1 MPEFYDRTPSYQE
14 RRRAVRRR
22 RAALLTVLTVALTV
36 GGVLFLRTQVED
48 GTRATAA
55 TATAAAT
62 TAGTVPATTA
72 EAPAEPATAVVPE
85 HVGPPSDRTRLR
97 LIRRITGDIAPK
109 SVAASGAGFITAQN
123 MMYRHTVTVYS
134 ARTMKL
140 VATISDSVK
149 LAQFGIKGHPG
160 TSQGAPVEAA
170 FSPDGQYGYV
180 SNYSMYGA
188 GFGPEGSDTCTPESG
203 YDDSFLYRINMES
216 LKIDGVFPVGAV
228 PKVVKATADGRFV
241 LVANWCSWD
250 LSVLSAETG
259 RELQRVPIGPYPR
272 GIVVSPKGNVAYV
285 AMMGDTKLV
294 RVDLATW
301 KTRTIEIG
309 SGPRAL
315 EFAPQGRYIY
325 ATLNSEGNVARL
337 DLYTGRVLRVETGEA
352 PRSLA
357 MSSDGRA
364 LYVVNYDSGTVSKI
378 RTRDMTVTQELDAC
392 IRPIG
397 VTYDAHLARVWV
409 ACYGGELLVFNDR

>member
-1 MPEFYDRTPSYQE
+1 MPELYDRTPSYQE

-22 RAALLTVLTVALTV
+22 RAALLTVLAVVLTAS
-36 GGVLFLRTQVED
+36 GVLLLRTQVDD

-55 TATAAAT
+55 TSTTATAPAAKQEAAT
-62 TAGTVPATTA
+62 TAATTT
-72 EAPAEPATAVVPE
+72 EGATAAPE

-97 LIRRITGDIAPK
+97 LIRSIGGDISPK
-109 SVAASGAGFITAQN
+109 SVVASGTGLITAQN

-140 VATISDSVK
+140 IKTIPDSVD
-149 LAQFGIKGHPG
+149 LAKFGIKGHPG

-170 FSPDGQYGYV
+170 FSPDGMYAYV

-188 GFGPEGSDTCTPESG
+188 GFGPEGTDDCTMDSG
-203 YDDSFLYRINMES
+203 YDESFVYRINMES
-216 LKIDGVFPVGAV
+216 LKIDNVYRVGVV

-241 LVANWCSWD
+241 LVANWCSGD
-250 LSVLSAETG
+250 LSVISTAAG
-259 RELQRVPIGPYPR
+259 REVQRVPIGPNPR

-294 RVDLATW
+294 RVDLSTW

-337 DLYTGRVLRVETGEA
+337 DLWTGRVVRVQTGDA

-357 MSSDGRA
+357 MSSDGKA
-364 LYVVNYDSGTVSKI
+364 LYVVNYNSNTISKL
-378 RTRDMTVTQELDAC
+378 RTRDMKVIQTVDAC
-392 IRPIG
+392 EHPIG
-397 VTYDAHLARVWV
+397 IAYDAHLARVWA
-409 ACYGGELLVFNDR
+409 ACYSGELLVYNDR

>member
-1 MPEFYDRTPSYQE
+1 MPELYERTPSYQE

-22 RAALLTVLTVALTV
+22 RAVLLTALAGVLTV
-36 GGVLFLRTQVED
+36 GGVLGVRTQLD
-48 GTRATAA
+48 GGTRATAA
-55 TATAAAT
+55 SATITAAAAT
-62 TAGTVPATTA
+62 TTERVAAQDELTS
-72 EAPAEPATAVVPE
+72 AVVPE

-97 LIRRITGDIAPK
+97 LIRTVTGDIAPK
-109 SVAASGAGFITAQN
+109 SVAASGAGFVTAQN
-123 MMYRHTVTVYS
+123 MMYRHTVTVYN

-140 VATISDSVK
+140 VRTIPDDVR
-149 LAQFGIKGHPG
+149 LAEFGIKGHPG

-170 FSPDGQYGYV
+170 FSPDGQVGYV
-180 SNYSMYGA
+180 TNYSMYGA
-188 GFGPEGSDTCTPESG
+188 GFGPEGTDTCTPDSG

-378 RTRDMTVTQELDAC
+378 RTRDMAVIQELDAC
-392 IRPIG
+392 VRPIG

-409 ACYGGELLVFNDR
+409 ACYGGEILVFNDR